1 VRPWW
6 WLSEDSSPPF
16 AAARA
21 ANQPLW
27 NDELSP
33 HQTIA
38 AAAVLSVAAVYAVAS
53 VASGTALS
61 VSALTDEY
69 PYSVGEYI
77 RIYIWSI
84 LLWGQASLLIPWFI
98 TIPLVIALGLL
109 IASGVRKTDESTEQT
124 PVR

>member
-1 VRPWW
+1 M
-6 WLSEDSSPPF
+6 
-16 AAARA
+16 
-21 ANQPLW
+21 
-27 NDELSP
+27 
-33 HQTIA
+33 
-38 AAAVLSVAAVYAVAS
+38 AS

-109 IASGVRKTDESTEQT
+109 IASVVRETDESTKQT